1 MADLT
6 QFFREIQRVEY
17 FDSILARLSIE
28 DLEKMTMQFEDQ
40 MKEIVIGEKYDC
52 WRHKVFLYGSCE
64 EYPNQSKLQLI
75 NFDKFAGFSNNQIKM
90 MISFLQRITEDHDY
104 VLQVLLP
111 ELMVLLLV
119 NKFTISK
126 EAA

>member
-1 MADLT
+1 
-6 QFFREIQRVEY
+6 
-17 FDSILARLSIE
+17 
-28 DLEKMTMQFEDQ
+28 

-126 EAA
+126 EAD

>member
-1 MADLT
+1 M
-6 QFFREIQRVEY
+6 
-17 FDSILARLSIE
+17 
-28 DLEKMTMQFEDQ
+28 
-40 MKEIVIGEKYDC
+40 
-52 WRHKVFLYGSCE
+52 YGSSE

-126 EAA
+126 EAAWQYMLDGGNSYDGRIWSDFQRVWKGSLLL